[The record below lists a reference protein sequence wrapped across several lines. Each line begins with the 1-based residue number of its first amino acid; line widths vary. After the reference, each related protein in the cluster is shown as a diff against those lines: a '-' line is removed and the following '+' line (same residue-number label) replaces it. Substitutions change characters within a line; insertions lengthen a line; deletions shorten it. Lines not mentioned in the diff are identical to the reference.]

1 MYCASSRRSK
11 RPSLSRSA
19 PSKMRSAGCCGPSNL
34 SQKLKASW
42 HRRTTGEPQHMPGHL
57 SLWSI
62 SGTSCISYV
71 LLDMDDMNDMAS
83 HCVSWQMWQV
93 LWKYLRER
101 VRRLSRQDW
110 MLTAFIYIIYIWLF
124 ENSWHTIFGFDSQA
138 PLLEDEVP
146 AAGLGTFGGDFLR
159 DLCNVRRPFDTA
171 QWTDL
176 AVTRQN
182 CPNQWRLDAFR
193 STI

>member
-42 HRRTTGEPQHMPGHL
+42 HRRTTGEPRHMPGHL

-110 MLTAFIYIIYIWLF
+110 MLTAFIYIWLF
-124 ENSWHTIFGFDSQA
+124 EKFMARNFRLWLSGASSWGWSTCCRVRHLRWRFLTGF
-138 PLLEDEVP
+138 V
-146 AAGLGTFGGDFLR
+146 
-159 DLCNVRRPFDTA
+159 
-171 QWTDL
+171 
-176 AVTRQN
+176 
-182 CPNQWRLDAFR
+182 
-193 STI
+193 